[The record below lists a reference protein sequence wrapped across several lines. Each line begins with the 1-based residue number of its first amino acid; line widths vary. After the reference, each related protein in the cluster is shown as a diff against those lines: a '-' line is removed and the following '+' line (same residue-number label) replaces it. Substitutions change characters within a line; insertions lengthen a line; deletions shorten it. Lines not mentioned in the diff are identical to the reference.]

1 MSAGFDCYRGARV
14 FVTGHTGFKGS
25 WLCEWLL
32 SLGADVRGFALEPP
46 TDPALFDKLGLAGR
60 IGSHEIGDIRDRE
73 ALAEIN
79 EKADGIEC
87 VIACGIKT
95 GKKPYDIDQILEEA
109 DKLMYAD
116 KRAIKI
122 SRGDDPDAR

>member
-1 MSAGFDCYRGARV
+1 MLRMAAD
-14 FVTGHTGFKGS
+14 
-25 WLCEWLL
+25 
-32 SLGADVRGFALEPP
+32 SLKAVADGEDTYAFR
-46 TDPALFDKLGLAGR
+46 LGGDEFMLIAADADEAKAER
-60 IGSHEIGDIRDRE
+60 IERRWRD

-79 EKADGIEC
+79 KNADGIEC

-95 GKKPYDIDQILEEA
+95 GKKRYDIDQILEEA